1 MSFIDNEPPRHN
13 NVDVYHH
20 QDEYEIP
27 RPKRGNLFNSSRV
40 VVLSTE
46 EIRVLISHGI
56 YPIPY
61 ADKKS
66 GKKMLKL
73 AQDQQEIARKWLAEE
88 KNELQKNDE
97 ESEHDGS
104 L

>member
-13 NVDVYHH
+13 NVDVYYHPE
-20 QDEYEIP
+20 EYEIP
-27 RPKRGNLFNSSRV
+27 RPKKGNILKSSNV

-46 EIRVLISHGI
+46 EIRVLISHGV

-66 GKKMLKL
+66 GRKMLKL
-73 AQDQQEIARKWLAEE
+73 AQEQQEFARKWLLEE
-88 KNELQKNDE
+88 KNNSQNNLE
-97 ESEHDGS
+97 ETEHDKN